1 MKKTFFVMAFVVLF
15 ITGCAGNIKEG
26 VSLLEAK
33 QYEEAKAVF
42 EKDIQKERNLN
53 EAYRG
58 AGIACFEMKEYE
70 QATQY
75 LTLAL
80 EHEGE
85 QTPTIYAMLGAS
97 YIEMEEYD
105 KALDAYESALAQENI
120 TESQKQEIQYNLI
133 AVYEYMGNWDAAKTQ
148 MENYV
153 KAYPDDT
160 RVEKEAE
167 FLETR

>member
-1 MKKTFFVMAFVVLF
+1 MKKTFFAMAFIVLF

-26 VSLLEAK
+26 VSLLEAE
-33 QYEEAKAVF
+33 QYEEAKAAF
-42 EKDIQKERNLN
+42 EKDIQKERNLD

-58 AGIACFEMKEYE
+58 AGIACFEMEEYE
-70 QATQY
+70 EAVNY

-80 EHEGE
+80 ENEGE
-85 QTPTIYAMLGAS
+85 ETIAVYAMLGAS
-97 YIEMEEYD
+97 YIEMGEYD
-105 KALDAYESALAQENI
+105 KALDSYESALAKDNI
-120 TESQKQEIQYNLI
+120 TDSQKQEIQYNLI
-133 AVYEYMGNWDAAKTQ
+133 AVYEYMGNWEAAKTQ